1 MEEQDISSYIRRFQ
15 DNDRLGAIFGYSV
28 ISLSRESCIIEYEI
42 KQEHFNP
49 NGMLHGGA
57 LFTVMDSSQG
67 AFIHYIL
74 EDIYEY
80 GATGTASIRY
90 FLPLKE
96 GKIKIRTSLKGRIRR
111 KYIIE
116 SIALTESGA
125 EAAVLEEIWIAVLK
139 K

>member
-1 MEEQDISSYIRRFQ
+1 MEEQDISSYIRHFQ
-15 DNDRLGAIFGYSV
+15 NNDRLGAFFGYSV
-28 ISLSRESCIIEYEI
+28 ISLSKESCLIEYQV

-49 NGMLHGGA
+49 NGTLHGGA

-74 EDIYEY
+74 EDSYAY
-80 GATGTASIRY
+80 GATGTATIRY
-90 FLPLKE
+90 FLPLKA
-96 GKIKIRTSLKGRIRR
+96 GKIRIRTSLKERNHR

-116 SIALTESGA
+116 STALTE
-125 EAAVLEEIWIAVLK
+125 EDKTAAVLEEIWIAVLK